1 MPIRMNPNDI
11 LVENLLFISKN
22 IAGVH
27 EDHYMIFASECTDNG
42 GSIQG
47 NKLYQ
52 SPNF

>member
-11 LVENLLFISKN
+11 LVENLLFINKN
-22 IAGVH
+22 IASVH
-27 EDHYMIFASECTDNG
+27 EDHKMVVAFACTDNG

-52 SPNF
+52 SPNC